1 MRDAVLEDE
10 MSFILDVVVLGRAVR
25 NAANIKNRQPLA
37 AMYIKTD
44 RVVSEYYKDI
54 VRDELNVKSAEFV
67 PDVSAFSSYSF
78 KPQLKTVG
86 PKYGK
91 LLGKI
96 KDALAN
102 VDGNA
107 AMAELDATGSLKFD
121 FDGEAVELLREDLL
135 IDVMQKEGYASMAD
149 GGVTVALDTKITVEL
164 EEEGFVREV
173 ISKVQTMRKESGFDV
188 TDRIKVSITGSE
200 KLADIIGR
208 NIEWLSK
215 IVLADS
221 VVFDTID
228 GISKDWN
235 INGENVVITVVK

>member
-1 MRDAVLEDE
+1 MFALLKDGSRMEEHYCHGSIMITASHLPFNRNGLKFFSHSGGLEGSDVKE
-10 MSFILDVVVLGRAVR
+10 ILE
-25 NAANIKNRQPLA
+25 LA
-37 AMYIKTD
+37 ASY
-44 RVVSEYYKDI
+44 RF
-54 VRDELNVKSAEFV
+54 AE
-67 PDVSAFSSYSF
+67 P
-78 KPQLKTVG
+78 
-86 PKYGK
+86 
-91 LLGKI
+91 
-96 KDALAN
+96 N
-102 VDGNA
+102 
-107 AMAELDATGSLKFD
+107 

-215 IVLADS
+215 IVLADD